1 MHIKYV
7 TDKDREREKK
17 KTLKN
22 LKESQKTDIIFNGE
36 HFYDIGGGHDFVFGW
51 FTRYITKSGIEAT
64 NYYGGTWMISG
75 EHGGEYELKDAAWT
89 KIDRPEPTKVDWN
102 NVDLT
107 FPVVKKT
114 QASLLADDIVP
125 VVPMA
130 MPLAMPYRKKFVWQN
145 LWNWLKKKIFK
156 N

>member
-1 MHIKYV
+1 ML
-7 TDKDREREKK
+7 RGPR
-17 KTLKN
+17 L
-22 LKESQKTDIIFNGE
+22 
-36 HFYDIGGGHDFVFGW
+36 
-51 FTRYITKSGIEAT
+51 
-64 NYYGGTWMISG
+64 
-75 EHGGEYELKDAAWT
+75 
-89 KIDRPEPTKVDWN
+89 IDPEPTKVDWN